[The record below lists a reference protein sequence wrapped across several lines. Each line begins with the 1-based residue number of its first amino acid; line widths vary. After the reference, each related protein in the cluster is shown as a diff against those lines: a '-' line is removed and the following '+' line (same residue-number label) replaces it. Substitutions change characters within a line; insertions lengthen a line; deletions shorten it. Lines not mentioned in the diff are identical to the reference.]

1 MSSLQELKTSGEM
14 AAGISYAV
22 RDFQLNIRTRYGFK
36 ISCVLWY
43 SIVSRQNG
51 TISVEII
58 RDAEAII
65 VELAD
70 K

>member
-1 MSSLQELKTSGEM
+1 MVIEM
-14 AAGISYAV
+14 AASVSYAV
-22 RDFQLNIRTRYGFK
+22 RDYKLNIRTRYGFK
-36 ISCVLWY
+36 ISRVLWY
-43 SIVSRQNG
+43 SIVSRH
-51 TISVEII
+51 